1 MTAPSRIF
9 THALT
14 FVALMATSGCIFTST
29 PAAQPGDI
37 SFRWNFG
44 GRTCAQVPE
53 VTRMVVEI
61 PGQTLQNGG
70 VYNCNEAGSDGIRL
84 LNFRA
89 GSYDYVISGQNALG
103 LVIYQASGT
112 VRVNGNVDVAVTLN
126 QTSNATGVYVSWVL
140 PAGTTVTCQSLAAVD
155 VAIDGATT
163 PSTFNCVDGLSPA
176 AVFIPGLSAGAHA
189 IEISARDST
198 GLFFYSTRSS
208 FQAAVGQATAQTFS
222 LQWIVGSLPLRWTFS
237 NGTSTLNCAQA
248 GVSTMQVTLRNA
260 QGDNTFDVPCQTGT
274 VQGYQVPYVYWG
286 DYTLFLQA
294 VGAGNLL
301 YRSNFNAPATVTVT
315 AGVFPPVDNSTPL
328 TLLTL

>member
-1 MTAPSRIF
+1 MTALPRIF
-9 THALT
+9 THALAV
-14 FVALMATSGCIFTST
+14 FALVASSGCVFTNT

-44 GRTCAQVPE
+44 GRACTQVPE
-53 VTRMVVEI
+53 VTRVVVEI

-70 VYNCNEAGSDGIRL
+70 VYNCSEGGADGIRL

-89 GSYDYVISGQNALG
+89 GSYDYVISGQNAVG

-112 VRVNGNVDVAVTLN
+112 VRVNGNVDVNVTLN

-140 PAGTTVTCQSLAAVD
+140 PAGTTVNCQSLAAVD

-163 PSTFNCVDGLSPA
+163 PSTFACADGLSPA
-176 AVFIPGLSAGAHA
+176 AVFVPGLSAGTHT

-198 GLFFYSTRSS
+198 GLFFYSTRNT
-208 FQAAVGQATAQTFS
+208 FQASVGQSTAQTFT

-260 QGDNTFDVPCQTGT
+260 QGDNTFEVPCQTGVT
-274 VQGYQVPYVYWG
+274 QGYQVPYVYWG
-286 DYTLFLQA
+286 DYSLFLQA

-315 AGVFPPVDNSTPL
+315 AGVFPQVDSSTPL